1 MNSKMI
7 NLLSKTY
14 LIEKNL
20 KNSIERAFL
29 NMREEICVA
38 LTSKYSAHNVIK
50 LNNMC
55 WLIKQNV
62 QDAIDEL
69 EECIKFAGDKN
80 D

>member
-1 MNSKMI
+1 M
-7 NLLSKTY
+7 
-14 LIEKNL
+14 EKNL